1 MCSVSVMPVFN
12 HLCEVRCWMVNTVNL
27 TVYLTFQ
34 VLCLPLDSLLLIL
47 KRNLRDFVQNLTD
60 SEWKVSETCL
70 LASLKREKEIWKVMQ
85 GNGSTSILGV
95 FKRKKLKGFS
105 LSWRT
110 PNCILLHRYWWNTR
124 IFPFTKK
131 SYLIARSEML
141 FFSFTCEDI
150 GVALVTNT
158 TSQSQKSFLL

>member
-12 HLCEVRCWMVNTVNL
+12 HLCEVRCWMVNIVNL
-27 TVYLTFQ
+27 TVYLSFQ
-34 VLCLPLDSLLLIL
+34 VLCLPLNSLLLIL
-47 KRNLRDFVQNLTD
+47 KMNLKDYVQNLTD
-60 SEWKVSETCL
+60 SEWKVGETCL
-70 LASLKREKEIWKVMQ
+70 LASLNREKEIWKVMQ

-131 SYLIARSEML
+131 SYLHRAQWNAIFL
-141 FFSFTCEDI
+141 FHVWGYWCRL
-150 GVALVTNT
+150 GY
-158 TSQSQKSFLL
+158 